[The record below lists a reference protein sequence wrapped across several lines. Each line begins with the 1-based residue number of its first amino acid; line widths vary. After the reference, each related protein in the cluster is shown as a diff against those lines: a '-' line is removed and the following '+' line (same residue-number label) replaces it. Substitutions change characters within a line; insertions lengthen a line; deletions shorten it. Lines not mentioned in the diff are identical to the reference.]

1 MTEIESGIL
10 GHWSRWG
17 SDGYPIEKRHG
28 KWFVDGM
35 FNGRGASP
43 IAYKTKREATTQ
55 WEAFIDSLIS
65 QKGKE
70 SQARRGL

>member
-1 MTEIESGIL
+1 MERVTEVENDIL

-17 SDGYPIEKRHG
+17 SDGYPITKRKG

-43 IAYKTKREATTQ
+43 IAYKTKRDAYAQ
-55 WEAFIDSLIS
+55 WEAFISSLIDR
-65 QKGKE
+65 KGRNYE
-70 SQARRGL
+70 RI